1 MIGSLRGRLSSKQ
14 APQIVIEC
22 GGVGYELETPMST
35 FLDLPELGSDLF
47 LYTHLLVREDAQI
60 LYGFATEDERLMF
73 RTLLKVN
80 RVGAKLALGI
90 LSAMSTNDFRR
101 CVELEDT
108 TSLSKIPGVGKKT
121 AERLIIEM
129 RDRIDVAAPGGGKSV
144 PLTVEA
150 SARSEAVDALV
161 ALGYKPKEVHKL
173 IAKLDIEDKSAADII
188 RLALKQAA
196 Q

>member
-14 APQIVIEC
+14 APQIVVEC
-22 GGVGYELETPMST
+22 SGVGYQVETPMST
-35 FLDLPELGSDLF
+35 FLELPELGSDLF

-60 LYGFATEDERLMF
+60 LYGFKTEDERLMF

-108 TSLSKIPGVGKKT
+108 TAMSKIPGVGKKT

-129 RDRIDVAAPGGGKSV
+129 RDRIDAATPAGGKV
-144 PLTVEA
+144 RLTVVA
-150 SARSEAVDALV
+150 SPRNEAVDALV
-161 ALGYKPKEVHKL
+161 ALGYKPKEVQKL
-173 IAKLDIEDKSAADII
+173 IAALDIEDKSAEDII

-196 Q
+196 R